1 MIGLTFHEAAASI
14 GCIIGNIRDD
24 DRIHRCATE
33 THPKKKNGAYRS
45 DGVRGWIRNWE
56 TFELA
61 TWHEE
66 RTERRMAPAKPLP
79 DLAKRRAEEA
89 EAARFAAETAQHMIK
104 IAAWATHP
112 YLARKGFPK
121 ALGLVLE
128 DMLLVP
134 GRIGRQ
140 VTTLQKIYEDGR
152 KMSLTSGRMSG
163 ASFSIGDGPIEIL
176 CEGYATGL
184 SIKAALSGMCVRA
197 RVTCCFAA
205 ANVAEVATKRRRA
218 LIVTDNDKPIPQFN
232 GLGTGEYFAR
242 RTGLPWTMPPE
253 RGTDANDLHLSS
265 GLPALQTLLLD
276 LMQRRSCTA

>member
-1 MIGLTFHEAAASI
+1 MSALSFHEAAASI
-14 GCIIGNIRDD
+14 GCIIGRLRED

-33 THPKKKNGAYRS
+33 THPKKKNGAYRC
-45 DGVRGWIRNWE
+45 DGQRGWIRNWE

-61 TWHEE
+61 VWHEA
-66 RTERRMAPAKPLP
+66 RDVRRRLPHKPVL

-104 IAAWATHP
+104 AASWATHP

-121 ALGLVLE
+121 ALGLVLD

-134 GRIGRQ
+134 GRIGRE

-163 ASFSIGDGPIEIL
+163 ASFSIGDGPVEIL

-184 SIKAALSGMCVRA
+184 SIKAALSALCVRA

-205 ANVAEVATKRRRA
+205 ANVAEVASKRPRA
-218 LIVTDNDKPIPQFN
+218 LIVTDNDKPIPQFG

-242 RTGLPWTMPPE
+242 RTTLPWTMPPVL
-253 RGTDANDLHLSS
+253 GDANDLHLSA
-265 GLPALQTLLLD
+265 GLPALQRLLLD
-276 LMQRRSCTA
+276 LMQRRSCAA

>member
-1 MIGLTFHEAAASI
+1 VAKVASAASI
-14 GCIIGNIRDD
+14 GCIIGNLRED

-45 DGVRGWIRNWE
+45 DGRRGWIRNWE
-56 TFELA
+56 TFALA
-61 TWHEE
+61 VWHEE
-66 RTERRMAPAKPLP
+66 RDELRRAQVKPLP
-79 DLAKRRAEEA
+79 DLAQRRAEEA
-89 EAARFAAETAQHMIK
+89 IAARFAAETAQHMVK
-104 IAAWATHP
+104 TAAWATHP

-134 GRIGRQ
+134 GRINGRI
-140 VTTLQKIYEDGR
+140 TTLQKIYEDGR
-152 KMSLTSGRMSG
+152 KMSLKNGSIGG
-163 ASFSIGDGPIEIL
+163 ASFSIGDGPLEFL

-205 ANVAEVATKRRRA
+205 ANVAEVASKRRRA
-218 LIVTDNDKPIPQFN
+218 LIVTDNDKPIAQLG

-242 RTGLPWTMPPE
+242 RTGLPWAMPPVL
-253 RGTDANDLHLSS
+253 GTDANDLHLSA
-265 GLPALQTLLLD
+265 GLPALQRLLLD
-276 LMQRRSCTA
+276 LMQRRSCAA

>member
-1 MIGLTFHEAAASI
+1 MTTLTFHEVAASI
-14 GCIIGNIRDD
+14 GCIIGHVRED
-24 DRIHRCATE
+24 DRIHRCATD

-45 DGVRGWIRNWE
+45 DGRRGWIRNWE

-61 TWHEE
+61 TWHEA
-66 RTERRMAPAKPLP
+66 RTERRTAPLKPLP

-89 EAARFAAETAQHMIK
+89 AAARFAAETAQHMVRS
-104 IAAWATHP
+104 ATWTTHP

-121 ALGLVLE
+121 TIGLVLE

-134 GRIGRQ
+134 GRINGEI
-140 VTTLQKIYEDGR
+140 TTLQKIYEDGR

-163 ASFSIGDGPIEIL
+163 ASFSIGDGPVEIL

-184 SIKAALSGMCVRA
+184 SIKAALTDLCVRA

-205 ANVAEVATKRRRA
+205 ANVAEVAGKRQRA
-218 LIVTDNDKPIPQFN
+218 LIVTDNDKPIPQFG

-242 RTGLPWTMPPE
+242 RTGLPWTMPPQL
-253 RGTDANDLHLSS
+253 GTDANDLHLSS
-265 GLPALQTLLLD
+265 GLPALQALLLD
-276 LMQRRSCTA
+276 LMQRRRCAA